1 MFFTCALRNLEKR
14 IKDNCKDRSLTKKST
29 SHPFCFKIDW
39 YPMFPQIIVRKAF
52 PSKPIICAMWIVNE
66 ELGGWVGVRDGGGGG
81 GVGGGHLK
89 CYW

>member
-1 MFFTCALRNLEKR
+1 
-14 IKDNCKDRSLTKKST
+14 
-29 SHPFCFKIDW
+29 
-39 YPMFPQIIVRKAF
+39 MFPQIIVRKAF